1 MVISVFIY
9 IIGFFLTTLTFVL
22 PEWQLWNE
30 KVFSGFEY
38 FLNNLINLNNVL
50 IVVPDIL
57 QAVTFFLRFLFWFGI
72 FLITRKV
79 FNYIR
84 GTGQGI

>member
-1 MVISVFIY
+1 MVITIIAY
-9 IIGFFLTTLTFVL
+9 IIGLFITVIAFVL
-22 PEWQLWNE
+22 PEWQLWPE
-30 KVFSGFEY
+30 EVFTAIDY
-38 FLNNLINLNNVL
+38 FFSNLINLNNIL

-57 QAVTFFLRFLFWFGI
+57 LAIVFVMKFLFWFGI
-72 FLITRKV
+72 FLIVRKL